1 MATFRILIT
10 RRAVKDLKKIP
21 PKLQDK
27 ARDIFLSILTEEPF
41 SGEKLVGDLKGNY
54 SYELS
59 YKDRIVYSIDK
70 KEKIV
75 YVKRVKGHYG
85 N

>member
-1 MATFRILIT
+1 MATFKVLLT

-21 PKLQDK
+21 PKLQEK
-27 ARDIFLSILTEEPF
+27 AKDIFLTILSEEPF
-41 SGEKLVGDLKGNY
+41 SGEKLVGDLIENY
-54 SYELS
+54 SYELT
-59 YKDRIVYSIDK
+59 YKDRIVCSIDK

-75 YVKRVKGHYG
+75 YVKRVKGHYE

>member
-1 MATFRILIT
+1 MATFKVLIT

-21 PKLQDK
+21 PKLQEK
-27 ARDIFLSILTEEPF
+27 ARDIFLNVLAEEPF

-54 SYELS
+54 SYELT

-75 YVKRVKGHYG
+75 YVKRVKGHYE

>member
-1 MATFRILIT
+1 MATFKVFIT

-27 ARDIFLSILTEEPF
+27 ARDIFLTVLAEEPF
-41 SGEKLVGDLKGNY
+41 SGEKLIGDLKVNY

-75 YVKRVKGHYG
+75 YVKRVKGHYED
-85 N
+85 

>member
-1 MATFRILIT
+1 MAAFKVLLTGL
-10 RRAVKDLKKIP
+10 AVKDLKKIP
-21 PKLQDK
+21 PKLQTK
-27 ARDIFLSILTEEPF
+27 ARDILLTVLVEEPF

-59 YKDRIVYSIDK
+59 YKDRIIYSIDK

-75 YVKRVKGHYG
+75 YVKRVKGHYED
-85 N
+85 

>member
-1 MATFRILIT
+1 MAAFKVLLTG
-10 RRAVKDLKKIP
+10 RAVKDLKKIP
-21 PKLQDK
+21 PKLKTK
-27 ARDIFLSILTEEPF
+27 ARDILLTVLAEEPF

-75 YVKRVKGHYG
+75 YVKRVKGHYED
-85 N
+85 